1 MNVSDV
7 LKYFPNAFDDDL
19 HWRVFF
25 SFVLKVDF
33 DKSKHLADST
43 IKKRGN
49 EREKLIEKE
58 RDKEESERRRKELE
72 DMKRQQEL

>member
-19 HWRVFF
+19 HWRVF